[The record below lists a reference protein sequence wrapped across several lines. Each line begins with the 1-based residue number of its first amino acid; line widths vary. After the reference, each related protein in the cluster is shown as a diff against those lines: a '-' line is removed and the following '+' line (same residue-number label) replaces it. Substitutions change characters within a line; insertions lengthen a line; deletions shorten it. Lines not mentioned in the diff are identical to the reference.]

1 MIKRI
6 LTGLCTAVLLF
17 SLSVSSMAKPK
28 ELSEDVKKG
37 DIVYFGE
44 YEQDG
49 KEKNG
54 KEKIQWRVLNKKED
68 KVLLISKSI
77 LDLKEY
83 DERGGKT
90 SWEKSTL
97 RAWLNKK
104 FFKAAFDEEE
114 REYIIDSKIEN
125 KGNKNFKTK
134 GGRNTTDRVFLLSLK
149 EAQTYFKSDESR
161 KAKLTPYAI
170 KRLGKIWGKSQK
182 ALWRDHLSED
192 GGHWLYWLR
201 SPGFDENVAAEIN
214 TVGLI
219 NDSGEY
225 VSYDTG
231 GVRSVIFWI
240 LSYSANSE
248 VNHSI
253 IYRIGT
259 AIEPVTSIFGFR
271 WQTFI
276 AFLSSAVSKESVLGV
291 LNSLYTGTGNIFMTI
306 QGRKLSENLG
316 SILVNRI
323 APAEALVFIFAVT
336 FNVPCVA
343 AVAATYQETHSMKW
357 TLRIAGYYILMAF
370 ILAFLA
376 YRIGLLIF

>member
-231 GVRSVIFWI
+231 GVR
-240 LSYSANSE
+240 
-248 VNHSI
+248 
-253 IYRIGT
+253 
-259 AIEPVTSIFGFR
+259 PVT
-271 WQTFI
+271 WVE
-276 AFLSSAVSKESVLGV
+276 L
-291 LNSLYTGTGNIFMTI
+291 
-306 QGRKLSENLG
+306 
-316 SILVNRI
+316 
-323 APAEALVFIFAVT
+323 P
-336 FNVPCVA
+336 
-343 AVAATYQETHSMKW
+343 
-357 TLRIAGYYILMAF
+357 
-370 ILAFLA
+370 
-376 YRIGLLIF
+376 